1 MKPSRNGWRRTDARA
16 PDGRGR
22 STEIPRPTR
31 PTRRRPWCTFWR
43 PADQTEVR
51 APAHR
56 YAGARKRVGQTVA
69 SPFFGRV
76 PRNVRAPQSR
86 TVGNTHPEQ
95 SARKC
100 NREQTASSPRTGGKG
115 ETVV

>member
-1 MKPSRNGWRRTDARA
+1 MFPQ
-16 PDGRGR
+16 RG
-22 STEIPRPTR
+22 
-31 PTRRRPWCTFWR
+31 
-43 PADQTEVR
+43 
-51 APAHR
+51 
-56 YAGARKRVGQTVA
+56 YAGNCKRVGQTVA
-69 SPFFGRV
+69 SPGFGRV

-100 NREQTASSPRTGGKG
+100 NREQTASDLRVGGKG